1 MQDRIGVVAAIVSS
15 ALGGMA
21 AAATR
26 YVIGAVDPVTL
37 AAFRFG
43 GGFVFLLPLALLAGV
58 RWPRGRDWIGTALL
72 GLMFFALFFIV
83 YNVALAHTSVA
94 RGTLAL
100 STLPF
105 MTMLVAAALGAER
118 MTARK
123 TTGVLLAMGG
133 VALALI
139 TGLANAPE
147 GAWRGDLIMMAA
159 TLIMAFYSVWSR
171 PFVARSSSLGFVTAA
186 MGFGGGCLTAYA
198 AASHGFGVTAG
209 FATAQWIAVA
219 YLAVGGGAGAFYL
232 WSFALARTTPTRVAN
247 TLTINPLIASIGA
260 ALVLDEPIGLNVI
273 VGLIAVGAGIWIASS
288 DGRPAAS
295 GTRTA

>member
-1 MQDRIGVVAAIVSS
+1 MQDRIGIVAAVVSS

-43 GGFVFLLPLALLAGV
+43 GGFVFLLPLAVLAGV

-72 GLMFFALFFIV
+72 GLMFFALFFVI
-83 YNVALAHTSVA
+83 YNLALARTSVA

-133 VALALI
+133 VALALV
-139 TGLANAPE
+139 TGLGNAPT
-147 GAWRGDLIMMAA
+147 GAWRGDLIMMTA
-159 TLIMAFYSVWSR
+159 TLIMAF
-171 PFVARSSSLGFVTAA
+171 
-186 MGFGGGCLTAYA
+186 
-198 AASHGFGVTAG
+198 
-209 FATAQWIAVA
+209 
-219 YLAVGGGAGAFYL
+219 
-232 WSFALARTTPTRVAN
+232 
-247 TLTINPLIASIGA
+247 
-260 ALVLDEPIGLNVI
+260 
-273 VGLIAVGAGIWIASS
+273 
-288 DGRPAAS
+288 
-295 GTRTA
+295 